1 MGSKVIVNTNKYN
14 GRVRDRSISVTGDGA
29 VQRMESTEH
38 GIDLTTALI
47 VEDNVPMQRRLHR
60 LLVELIGSSAQ
71 IRMADSIA
79 AARSLL
85 QRQSTGMALIDIGLP
100 DGSGI
105 ELIAWLH
112 EHCPLVTTVVISA
125 FGDEETVL
133 AALRAGAIGYL
144 LKERDDVE
152 LSLALKSIQ
161 RGGAP
166 IDPFIARRIL
176 TLLAVPAAAKP
187 DAVPATAEATLS
199 KREFEVLQLVAR
211 GYSNREIAELTTL
224 SRFTIEGYT
233 KTIYRKLAVRSR
245 TAAIFEAKNM
255 GLLH

>member
-1 MGSKVIVNTNKYN
+1 MPQGQS
-14 GRVRDRSISVTGDGA
+14 R
-29 VQRMESTEH
+29 RMEM
-38 GIDLTTALI
+38 TTGKPVALSPTLI
-47 VEDNVPMQRRLHR
+47 VEDSDPMQQRLHR
-60 LLVELIGSSAQ
+60 LLLELSGPDAQ
-71 IRMADSIA
+71 ITLAGSIA
-79 AARSLL
+79 AAKAQLDENA
-85 QRQSTGMALIDIGLP
+85 TGMAIVDIGLP
-100 DGSGI
+100 DGNGV

-112 EHCPLVTTVVISA
+112 EHCPQVTTVVISA

-133 AALRAGAIGYL
+133 AALRAGAVGYL
-144 LKERDDVE
+144 LKEREDIE
-152 LSLALKSIQ
+152 LHLALQSIQ

-176 TLLAVPAAAKP
+176 ALLSSPP
-187 DAVPATAEATLS
+187 PPTATAQADERDVLAGENTLS
-199 KREFEVLQLVAR
+199 DRESEILQLVAR

-245 TAAIFEAKNM
+245 TAAVFEAKNL